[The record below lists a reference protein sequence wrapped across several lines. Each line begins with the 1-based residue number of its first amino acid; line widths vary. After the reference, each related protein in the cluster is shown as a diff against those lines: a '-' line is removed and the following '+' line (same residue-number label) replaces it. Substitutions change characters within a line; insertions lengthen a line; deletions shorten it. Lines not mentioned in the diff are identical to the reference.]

1 MGHVL
6 QIGNRSVTSEE
17 LPSLL
22 AGYQMLPQLVQEVLI
37 DEAIAPITCAE
48 EELIGARDQFYAQH
62 QIIDEATRQQWLN
75 RYGMTLA
82 QLDALATRSL
92 RIEKFKEATWGAKL
106 ESYFLERKSKLDK
119 VIYSLIRTQDMGIAQ
134 EIYFRVMEGEQSF
147 AELARVY
154 SQGPEA
160 QTDGL
165 IGPVELSVPHPQLA
179 HMLSIS
185 QPGQLWPPHRIGEWI
200 VIIRL
205 EKFIPA
211 QLDEQMRRRLLNES
225 FNQWLQQQLDQV
237 SLSRQDDLPAAI
249 APAAESLPTD
259 EPSKS
264 PAADASPQLPAAAT
278 PTVAPTVAP
287 TAKPTAPSAEP
298 LAKPRASEP
307 SPSSA
312 AGQSNGGHSPA
323 AQPKLVPTSIL
334 LSGPN
339 PKAVKPTTLSSSPP
353 AAPTVAPIVES

>member
-22 AGYQMLPQLVQEVLI
+22 GGYQMLPQLVQEVLI

-48 EELIGARDQFYAQH
+48 EEMIGAREQFYAQN
-62 QIIDEATRQQWLN
+62 QIVDEATRQQWLA
-75 RYGMTLA
+75 RHGMTLA

-147 AELARVY
+147 AELARTY
-154 SQGPEA
+154 SKGPEA

-165 IGPVELSVPHPQLA
+165 IGPVELSVPHPQLS
-179 HMLSIS
+179 HMLTIS
-185 QPGQLWPPHRIGEWI
+185 QPGQLWPPQRIGEWI

-211 QLDEQMRRRLLNES
+211 QMDESMRRRLLNES
-225 FNQWLQQQLDQV
+225 FNQWLQQQMDQV
-237 SLSRQDDLPAAI
+237 SLSSPQDLSQVAGTEAI
-249 APAAESLPTD
+249 APTAESIPAEPPTETD
-259 EPSKS
+259 SPLSPTPSPDS
-264 PAADASPQLPAAAT
+264 PAKAAT
-278 PTVAPTVAP
+278 ESPAESQT
-287 TAKPTAPSAEP
+287 SA
-298 LAKPRASEP
+298 ANHN
-307 SPSSA
+307 PSS
-312 AGQSNGGHSPA
+312 GSTNGDSGEHPPVTR
-323 AQPKLVPTSIL
+323 PKLAPTSIL
-334 LSGPN
+334 LSAPD
-339 PKAVKPTTLSSSPP
+339 PQSVKPTTLSAPP
-353 AAPTVAPIVES
+353 SAPAVAPSVES

>member
-48 EELIGARDQFYAQH
+48 EELIGAREQFYAQH
-62 QIIDEATRQQWLN
+62 QIVDEATRQQWLN
-75 RYGMTLA
+75 RHGMTLA

-147 AELARVY
+147 AELARTY

-211 QLDEQMRRRLLNES
+211 QMDEQMRRRLLNES
-225 FNQWLQQQLDQV
+225 FNQWLQQQLDDV
-237 SLSRQDDLPAAI
+237 SLSPLADALPADAL
-249 APAAESLPTD
+249 ATESLPTV
-259 EPSKS
+259 EPSEP
-264 PAADASPQLPAAAT
+264 PAADTSSQPPASSSTAPPAE
-278 PTVAPTVAP
+278 PP
-287 TAKPTAPSAEP
+287 AKPGAP
-298 LAKPRASEP
+298 KPP
-307 SPSSA
+307 SGA
-312 AGQSNGGHSPA
+312 AGGQGNGGHPPA
-323 AQPKLVPTSIL
+323 AQPQLVPTSIL
-334 LSGPN
+334 LSVPD

>member
-48 EELIGARDQFYAQH
+48 EELIGAREQFYAQH
-62 QIIDEATRQQWLN
+62 QIVDEATRQQWLN
-75 RYGMTLA
+75 RHGMTLA

-147 AELARVY
+147 AELARTY

-211 QLDEQMRRRLLNES
+211 QMDEQMRRRLLNES
-225 FNQWLQQQLDQV
+225 FSQWLQQQLDDV
-237 SLSRQDDLPAAI
+237 SLSPLADALPADAL
-249 APAAESLPTD
+249 ATESLPTV
-259 EPSKS
+259 EPSEP
-264 PAADASPQLPAAAT
+264 PAADTSSQPPASSSTAPPAE
-278 PTVAPTVAP
+278 PP
-287 TAKPTAPSAEP
+287 AKPGAP
-298 LAKPRASEP
+298 KPP
-307 SPSSA
+307 SGA
-312 AGQSNGGHSPA
+312 AGGQGNGGHPPA
-323 AQPKLVPTSIL
+323 AQPQLVPTSIL
-334 LSGPN
+334 LGVPD